1 MTWRELCDV
10 VLVMIGWLVIDRVYA
25 ECILTISV
33 TLAGGTDWCG
43 GVFRYGVM

>member
-25 ECILTISV
+25 ECILTIYV
-33 TLAGGTDWCG
+33 TLAGGT
-43 GVFRYGVM
+43 